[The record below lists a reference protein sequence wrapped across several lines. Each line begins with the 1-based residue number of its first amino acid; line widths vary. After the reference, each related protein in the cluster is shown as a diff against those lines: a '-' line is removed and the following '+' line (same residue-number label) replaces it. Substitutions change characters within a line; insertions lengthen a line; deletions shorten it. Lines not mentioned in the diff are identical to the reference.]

1 MYCRPFVIENTI
13 ILDIVDDDWSLTQF
27 DIKPSRLYPPETLA
41 WKRKHP
47 FHQYTDANR
56 IEEITIAGAEV

>member
-13 ILDIVDDDWSLTQF
+13 ILDIVDDDWSITQF
-27 DIKPSRLYPPETLA
+27 DNNPSGWYPPEIIA
-41 WKRKHP
+41 GKRKHP